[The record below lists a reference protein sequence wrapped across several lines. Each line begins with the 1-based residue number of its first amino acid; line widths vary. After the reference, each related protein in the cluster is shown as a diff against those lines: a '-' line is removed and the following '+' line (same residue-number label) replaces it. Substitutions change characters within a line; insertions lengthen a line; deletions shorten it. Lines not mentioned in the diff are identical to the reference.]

1 MVMKRILGSLI
12 IGLIALTTVAAQQYP
27 SGGGHTPAKLQ
38 EYKEEHQALLQEART
53 NSVTAYRVAIRYY
66 TGKRV
71 NPNPSNGLAY
81 LKHAA
86 NMTNSPNTLAIHDLG
101 VATYWGLG
109 VKADKEEGKKL
120 ILKACTDSGIT
131 KPEEVKQVLDQA
143 TFGDKKP
150 FDPVHSNERFIY
162 YERQNRKSK

>member
-1 MVMKRILGSLI
+1 MKRIL
-12 IGLIALTTVAAQQYP
+12 TTLAVFGFLFTAVSAQQYP

-38 EYKEEHQALLQEART
+38 EYKAEHQALLQEART

-71 NPNPSNGLAY
+71 NPSPSNGLAY

-86 NMTNSPNTLAIHDLG
+86 YMTNAPNSLALHDLG

-120 ILKACTDSGIT
+120 ILKACADSGIT

-143 TFGDKKP
+143 TYGDKKP